1 MKKTPS
7 KQGRGYR
14 VGYIRVS
21 SVDQNTARQLDGV
34 ELDKAFTDKASGKNT
49 DRPQLKEAMDFLR
62 EGDTLVCHSM
72 DRLARNLDDLRKIVS
87 DLTARGVGV
96 QFVKEGMTFT
106 GEDSPM
112 SKFMLSVMGAFAEM
126 ERSVIR
132 ERQKEGIA
140 IAKANGVYKGR
151 KAKLTDAGV
160 QAIKDR
166 IAAGEKKAGIAKAF
180 GISRQTLYSYL

>member
-96 QFVKEGMTFT
+96 HFAKEGMTFT

-132 ERQKEGIA
+132 ERQREGIA
-140 IAKANGVYKGR
+140 IAKAKGIYKGR
-151 KAKLTDAGV
+151 KPKLTDV
-160 QAIKDR
+160 RVEEVKQR
-166 IAAGEKKAGIAKAF
+166 VAAGETKAEIARVF
-180 GISRQTLYSYL
+180 GVSRQTLYSYL

>member
-1 MKKTPS
+1 MKTKSS

-34 ELDKAFTDKASGKNT
+34 EVDKSFTDKASGKNT

-62 EGDTLVCHSM
+62 DGDTLVCHSM

-96 QFVKEGMTFT
+96 QFVKEAMTFT

-112 SKFMLSVMGAFAEM
+112 SKFMLSVMGAFSEM

-151 KAKLTDAGV
+151 RPKLTDARV
-160 QAIKDR
+160 EEVKAR
-166 IAAGEKKAGIAKAF
+166 IAAGEKKAVIARTL
-180 GISRQTLYSYL
+180 GVSRQTLYSYL